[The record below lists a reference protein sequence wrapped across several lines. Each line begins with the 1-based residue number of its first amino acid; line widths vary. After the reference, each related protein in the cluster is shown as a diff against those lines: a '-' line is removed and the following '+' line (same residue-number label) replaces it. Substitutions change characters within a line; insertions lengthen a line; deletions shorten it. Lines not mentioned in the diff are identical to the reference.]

1 MTTEIRNDPSEKTE
15 FASLYAQVEQF
26 YAHQLELF
34 DAHDAEN
41 WAGTFTE
48 DAVIEVPP
56 LSEPVRG
63 FAGLAANMRRE
74 RARQQRDGSGVRRWI
89 GKLDV
94 RPQFDGTLRTRCSAL
109 AYTTPPGSTS
119 KVLRV
124 CVMEDV
130 LVRSKSTWRTRH
142 RRVTRDDLA

>member
-1 MTTEIRNDPSEKTE
+1 MTTEIRNEPSGKLE

-34 DAHDAEN
+34 DAHDAES

-48 DAVIEVPP
+48 DAVFEVPP

-63 FAGLAANMRRE
+63 RAGLAANVRRDQ
-74 RARQQRDGSGVRRWI
+74 ARQQREGACVRRWI

-109 AYTTPPGSTS
+109 AYATPPGGDSR
-119 KVLRV
+119 VLHV

-130 LVRSKSTWRTRH
+130 LVRSRSTWRTRH